1 MLALRSALGPYAL
14 CFTTL
19 CLAAT
24 ASPAHA
30 DEPPLNDDQPQA
42 QTGYRL
48 GDGFHVPGTGF
59 TLGGYATGSYAD
71 PQHAPSRAAIDN
83 ASLFIWWEGDSR
95 WKFFSELELENPLYT
110 RSSDRG
116 DIRQRDGYL
125 SLERLYVD
133 YALTDATEV
142 RVGKFLTPI
151 GRWNLIHATPLVW
164 TTSRPLITTLVFP
177 TNMTG
182 VMLTQ
187 TLPNLGNG
195 IDYSIY
201 GSAGDELH
209 PNPELDTFSSAIGA
223 HVDIPLLGAGQ
234 IGFSVANFEQ
244 DKTRFERKQLV
255 GLDYAWSRNRYE
267 ISAEAVYRFS
277 DQGATRDEKGAFV
290 QLVAPLTEKLYAV
303 GRYETFRVAAE
314 RSATQ
319 LLVTGLNY
327 RITPS
332 LVLKA
337 EWISSRNNDIHTP
350 DGLLCSI
357 AILL

>member
-1 MLALRSALGPYAL
+1 MLEPHSTPASAALRAAS
-14 CFTTL
+14 L
-19 CLAAT
+19 CLAAI
-24 ASPAHA
+24 AMQALAADPPPA
-30 DEPPLNDDQPQA
+30 DDVPP
-42 QTGYRL
+42 TETSYRL
-48 GDGFHVPGTGF
+48 GEGFHVPASGF
-59 TLGGYATGSYAD
+59 NLGGYATASYAD
-71 PQHAPSRAAIDN
+71 PQGAPSRAAIDN

-116 DIRQRDGYL
+116 DIRQENGYL

-133 YALTDATEV
+133 YALTDATDV
-142 RVGKFLTPI
+142 RAGKFLTPI

-187 TLPNLGNG
+187 TLPNIGNG
-195 IDYSIY
+195 VDYSIY
-201 GSAGDELH
+201 GSTGNELH
-209 PNPELDTFSSAIGA
+209 PNPELDTFSSAVGA
-223 HVDIPLLGAGQ
+223 HVDIPLLAGGQ
-234 IGFSVANFEQ
+234 LGFSLADFEQ

-255 GLDYAWSRNRYE
+255 GVDFAWSRNRYE

-277 DQGATRDEKGAFV
+277 DQGSARDEKGAYV
-290 QLVAPLTEKLYAV
+290 QLAAPLTEKLYAV
-303 GRYETFRVAAE
+303 GRYETLREAE
-314 RSATQ
+314 QRSATQ

-327 RITPS
+327 RITPA

-337 EWISSRNNDIHTP
+337 EWISSRNNRIHAP

>member
-1 MLALRSALGPYAL
+1 
-14 CFTTL
+14 
-19 CLAAT
+19 
-24 ASPAHA
+24 
-30 DEPPLNDDQPQA
+30 
-42 QTGYRL
+42 
-48 GDGFHVPGTGF
+48 
-59 TLGGYATGSYAD
+59 
-71 PQHAPSRAAIDN
+71 
-83 ASLFIWWEGDSR
+83 
-95 WKFFSELELENPLYT
+95 
-110 RSSDRG
+110 
-116 DIRQRDGYL
+116 
-125 SLERLYVD
+125 
-133 YALTDATEV
+133 
-142 RVGKFLTPI
+142 
-151 GRWNLIHATPLVW
+151 NLIHATPLVW

-182 VMLTQ
+182 AMLTQ
-187 TLPNLGNG
+187 TLPNIGNG
-195 IDYSIY
+195 IEYSIY

-209 PNPELDTFSSAIGA
+209 PNPELDTFSSALGA
-223 HVDIPLLGAGQ
+223 HVNIPFLGGGQ
-234 IGFSVANFEQ
+234 FGFSVADFEQ

-255 GLDYAWSRNRYE
+255 GLDYSWSRNRYE

-277 DQGATRDEKGAFV
+277 DQGSTRDEKGAFV

-314 RSATQ
+314 RSPTQ

-337 EWISSRNNDIHTP
+337 EWISSKDNTIRAP